1 MTHDYEVLVLGG
13 SAAGLSAGLTLARAR
28 RRIAVIDGGAPRNAR
43 AEGIHGLVAA
53 EGIAPSE
60 YAARG
65 RAEVTGYG
73 GQVID
78 GRVVGVART
87 DDGFAVQLGDG
98 TRLSGRAVLAA
109 TGVRDELPA
118 VPGLADHWGTQVLH
132 CPYCHGWEF
141 RDRRIAVLATGPM
154 SWMQALLFRQ
164 WSADTVLLTNGVTYD
179 DEALARV
186 DAMGVQVHHG
196 VVTEIVGAPAPG
208 GSDEARRLGGVRLA
222 DGRVIEV
229 DAVAVPSHLHANVEM
244 FGDLGLEVAENE
256 FGTYVPAGDDGSTA
270 VPGLWV
276 AGNLRDQHAT
286 VASSSADGVL
296 VAARLNMSLIFA
308 DAETAV
314 AAGLTE
320 AHR

>member
-1 MTHDYEVLVLGG
+1 MTQDYEVIVLGG

-28 RRIAVIDGGAPRNAR
+28 RRVAVIDGGTPRNAR
-43 AEGIHGLVAA
+43 AEGIHGLVTA
-53 EGIAPSE
+53 EGLAPSE

-78 GRVVGVART
+78 GRVVGVEHT

-109 TGVRDELPA
+109 TGIRDELPA

-164 WSADTVLLTNGVTYD
+164 WSADTVLLTNGFTYD

-186 DAMGVQVHHG
+186 DAMGIQVHHG
-196 VVTEIVGAPAPG
+196 VVAEIVGTSAG
-208 GSDEARRLGGVRLA
+208 GSDEAGRLGGVRLA
-222 DGRVIEV
+222 DGRVFEV
-229 DAVAVPSHLHANVEM
+229 DAVALHSHLHANVEM
-244 FGDLGLEVAENE
+244 LGDLGLEVAENE
-256 FGTYVPAGDDGSTA
+256 FGTYVPTGDDGSTA

-296 VAARLNMSLIFA
+296 VAARLNMSLIFT

-314 AAGLTE
+314 AAGLAE
-320 AHR
+320 ANR

>member
-1 MTHDYEVLVLGG
+1 MTRDYEVIVLGG
-13 SAAGLSAGLTLARAR
+13 GAAGLSAGLTLARAR
-28 RRIAVIDGGAPRNAR
+28 RSVAVIDGGAPRNAR
-43 AEGIHGLVAA
+43 AQGIHGLVAA
-53 EGIAPSE
+53 EGISPAE

-65 RAEVTGYG
+65 RAEVARYG
-73 GQVID
+73 GHLID
-78 GRVVGVART
+78 GRVPGVART
-87 DDGFAVQLGDG
+87 DDGFTVRLDDG
-98 TRLSGRAVLAA
+98 ATLRGRALLAA
-109 TGVRDELPA
+109 TGVRDELPPI
-118 VPGLADHWGTQVLH
+118 PGLPDHWGTQVLH

-164 WSADTVLLTNGVTYD
+164 WSADTMLLTNRFTYD
-179 DEALARV
+179 DESLARL
-186 DAMGVQVHHG
+186 DAMGVEVHDG
-196 VVTEIVGAPAPG
+196 TVTEIVDDPAAH
-208 GSDEARRLGGVRLA
+208 GSSTAGRLSGLRLA

-229 DAVAVPSHLHANVEM
+229 DAVAVHSHLHANVEM